1 MIELLKGTKR
11 KQPNALV
18 LTSNLRIVDG
28 VKQESKKE
36 AMCFNGRINE
46 ENEEEATKRVGS
58 DI

>member
-1 MIELLKGTKR
+1 MVELMRRTKR

-36 AMCFNGRINE
+36 AKCFNDRTTFPETAINS
-46 ENEEEATKRVGS
+46 K
-58 DI
+58 

>member
-46 ENEEEATKRVGS
+46 ENEKEATKRVGS